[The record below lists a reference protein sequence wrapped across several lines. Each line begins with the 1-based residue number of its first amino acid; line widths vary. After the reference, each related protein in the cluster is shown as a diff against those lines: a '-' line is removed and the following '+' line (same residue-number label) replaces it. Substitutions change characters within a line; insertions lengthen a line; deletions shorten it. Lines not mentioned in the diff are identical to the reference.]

1 MKTHIEVS
9 VIIPMFNVENLI
21 AETINSLKKNRCNI
35 EFLLID
41 DGSTDNTY
49 KNAVLAAQD
58 DSRFKFI
65 QKTNSGVSETRNVGL
80 AQAQGEYILFV
91 DSDDLMADYAI
102 DKLYFAAI
110 EQNAD
115 YVYGG
120 IKKFN
125 QTKTWTIKPHDDAN
139 LFSYGIKH
147 IELNPEL
154 FLSMGPVAKLI
165 HKSLMS
171 NNEFPSN
178 IHYSEDQAV
187 IFDILINAKKILCIG
202 EYIYFYRERNITVND
217 RSIMQ
222 QRDTKAF
229 SYLNDIF
236 SVMDINKDA
245 IHQRGYT
252 DNIRNNILGSYYA
265 RAFRFD
271 VYPLFIKTLQFQP
284 QYSSQA
290 FDLLINFIKKTDEI
304 IFNKNP
310 EIRYFLMRD
319 LINRVYLIKP
329 FSFKQYRLMLQL
341 LIKKLSK
348 KTQEACSSPRY
359 WGNHWFDNYHLANK
373 NPIAAFALFLQ
384 LRIKKRCFGWLNQNS
399 TNIIKTY
406 IFPVMAICLPIQKH
420 KIIFATSAK
429 GKVSKN
435 FEYMLN
441 ALKKDGNRY
450 IIKKYLGTTNIF
462 RRKLLRYYHLATADT
477 IFLESY
483 YAPLYGLK
491 PNRKT
496 KVVQL
501 WHACGAFK
509 KFGFSALEQMDSNTE
524 EFERNA
530 HSFYTHIITSSAH
543 TGELYAQ
550 AFNAP
555 SEKIYPLGVPRTD
568 YFFNQQKL
576 DNSKR
581 NILNRYPELKKTTN
595 ILYSPTFRG
604 SPSERK
610 RFQLPFDFNICDS
623 LPSNYRLIIKLHPI
637 VDIKNIRIPKQYQNR
652 ILLLDS
658 KEDINEWMIFC
669 NLLIT
674 DYSSLIFEYALLDKP
689 IIFYAYDKESYF
701 DERGFYEPYDN
712 YTYGPVVSNQVALVT
727 NIVNLLSNKILEKS
741 VDTTDF
747 KYKFMDS
754 CKGYTCKL
762 IIENIIKK
770 QC

>member
-110 EQNAD
+110 EQGAD

-125 QTKTWTIKPHDDAN
+125 SIKTWTIKAHDDTH
-139 LFSYGIKH
+139 LFSYGTKS
-147 IELNPEL
+147 IERNPEL
-154 FLSMGPVAKLI
+154 FLSMGPFAKLI
-165 HKSLMS
+165 HKSLLS
-171 NNEFPSN
+171 GNIFPAH
-178 IHYSEDQAV
+178 IHCAEDQVV
-187 IFDILINAKKILCIG
+187 ILRILSNAKKILCIG
-202 EYIYFYRERNITVND
+202 DYIYFYRERDITLNNH
-217 RSIMQ
+217 SITQ

-236 SVMDINKDA
+236 LVMDINKES
-245 IHQRGYT
+245 ITTSHY
-252 DNIRNNILGSYYA
+252 NNKQQTAILGHYYE

-271 VYPLFIKTLQFQP
+271 VYPLLIKTLQFQP
-284 QYSSQA
+284 QYTPQA
-290 FDLLINFIKKTDEI
+290 FDLLLNFIKTLDEDI
-304 IFNKNP
+304 LNKYP
-310 EIRYFLMRD
+310 KIRYFLMRD
-319 LINRVYLIKP
+319 LINHVYLIKAT
-329 FSFKQYRLMLQL
+329 SFKQYRQLLQL
-341 LIKKLSK
+341 LIQKLTP
-348 KTQEACSSPRY
+348 KTQDACLRH
-359 WGNHWFDNYHLANK
+359 WGRHWLDNYHIANK
-373 NPIAAFALFLQ
+373 KPLRSFAFFLN
-384 LRIKKRCFGWLNQNS
+384 LRAKKRVFGWLNQNS
-399 TNIIKTY
+399 ANIIRTY
-406 IFPVMAICLPIQKH
+406 IFPVMATCLPIQKH
-420 KIIFATSAK
+420 KIIFATSTK
-429 GKVSKN
+429 GKASKN

-441 ALKKDGNRY
+441 ALKKDVNKY
-450 IIKKYLGTTNIF
+450 TIKKYLGTTNIF

-491 PNRKT
+491 PNKKT

-509 KFGFSALEQMDSNTE
+509 KFGFSALEQVDSNTE